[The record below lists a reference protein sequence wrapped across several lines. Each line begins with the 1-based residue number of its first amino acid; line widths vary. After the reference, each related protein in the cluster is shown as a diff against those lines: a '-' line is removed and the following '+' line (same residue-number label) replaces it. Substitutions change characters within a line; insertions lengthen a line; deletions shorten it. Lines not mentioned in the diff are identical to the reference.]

1 MNEEVIV
8 LGDSVTHGVGFSG
21 VTELTC
27 FVSLLQNEIREAGL
41 SATLTSSA
49 LDGADTGYALRRFDR
64 MVTRLQPDILVVA
77 LGLNDARPPGNRMAC
92 DPDAYASNLSE
103 LTERA
108 MEIDARP
115 ILATPSPRIDVM
127 NGRLSF
133 ATMKPYAE
141 NARRVA
147 EHYQLPI
154 IDVFGSLT
162 AQNNLDS
169 LIPDRLHPGPA
180 AHKLIAEQFART
192 LLPLLGARHSN
203 ETVAPSRTNATAW

>member
-8 LGDSVTHGVGFSG
+8 LGDSVTHGAGFSG
-21 VTELTC
+21 VTESTC
-27 FVSLLQNEIREAGL
+27 FVALLQNEIREAGL
-41 SATLTSSA
+41 SATLKSSA
-49 LDGADTGYALRRFDR
+49 LDGADTGYALKRFDR
-64 MVTRLQPDILVVA
+64 MVTRLQPDFLIVA
-77 LGLNDARPPGNRMAC
+77 LGLNDARPPGNRTAC
-92 DPDAYASNLSE
+92 DPDTYAGNLSE

-115 ILATPSPRIDVM
+115 ILATPSPRIDVK

-141 NARRVA
+141 SARRVA

-162 AQNNLDS
+162 AQDNLDS
-169 LIPDRLHPGPA
+169 LIPDRLHPGQV
-180 AHKLIAEQFART
+180 AHRLIAVQFART
-192 LLPLLGARHSN
+192 LLPILGAQHTRKP
-203 ETVAPSRTNATAW
+203 TPSRSSAAAW

>member
-1 MNEEVIV
+1 MNDEVIV
-8 LGDSVTHGVGFSG
+8 LGDSVTQGVGFSG
-21 VTELTC
+21 VTVSTR

-49 LDGADTGYALRRFDR
+49 LDGADTGYALKRFDR
-64 MVTRLQPDILVVA
+64 MVARLQPEFLVVA

-92 DPDAYASNLSE
+92 DPDAYAGNLSE
-103 LTERA
+103 ITERA

-141 NARRVA
+141 SARRVA
-147 EHYQLPI
+147 RNYQLPI
-154 IDVFGSLT
+154 IDVFDSLT
-162 AQNNLDS
+162 AQDNLDS
-169 LIPDRLHPGPA
+169 LIPDRLHPSPA
-180 AHKLIAEQFART
+180 AHKLIAEQFAQT
-192 LLPLLGARHSN
+192 LLPLLGAQHKKKL
-203 ETVAPSRTNATAW
+203 TPSRENATAW